1 MNLSNNKKIKKMKK
15 IAICSVI
22 LCSLLFVM
30 GCDGDDCEVCKVCEV
45 CEKCKVCEECKECEE
60 CEECEDCSVVK
71 PGNIQVGDAL
81 PEFSVKLNNGETVN
95 KKSLEKKVSITLLF
109 SVTCPDC
116 KRLFPSIEQIYNEYK
131 DNDKFVLLAISREEG
146 EDMVGKFMKDND
158 YTFPYS
164 PQETRD
170 VYSLFAPSIVPR
182 VYISNWDCIVQELYL
197 DDPIATYDEMKTKI
211 DELLEILCC
220 KL

>member
-1 MNLSNNKKIKKMKK
+1 MRKIT
-15 IAICSVI
+15 ILSVI

-30 GCDGDDCEVCKVCEV
+30 GCDGEDCEVCKP
-45 CEKCKVCEECKECEE
+45 CKECEKCE
-60 CEECEDCSVVK
+60 TCEECEKCEVCPEK
-71 PGNIQVGDAL
+71 PEPGNIQVGDTL
-81 PEFSVKLNNGETVN
+81 PNFSVKLNNGELIN
-95 KKSLEKKVSITLLF
+95 RKSLEKKVSITLLF

-131 DNDKFVLLAISREEG
+131 DNNKLVLLAISREEG
-146 EDMVGKFMKDND
+146 EDVVGKFMKDNN

-182 VYISNWDCIVQELYL
+182 VYISNWDCIVQEMYI
-197 DDPIATYDEMKTKI
+197 DDPIATYEELKSQI
-211 DELLEILCC
+211 DDLLEILCC

>member
-1 MNLSNNKKIKKMKK
+1 MRKIT
-15 IAICSVI
+15 ILSVI

-30 GCDGDDCEVCKVCEV
+30 GCDGEDCEVCKP
-45 CEKCKVCEECKECEE
+45 CKECEKCE
-60 CEECEDCSVVK
+60 KCETCEECEKCEKCEVCPEK
-71 PGNIQVGDAL
+71 PEPGNIQVGDTL
-81 PEFSVKLNNGETVN
+81 PNFSVKLNNGELIN
-95 KKSLEKKVSITLLF
+95 RKSLEKKVSITLLF

-116 KRLFPSIEQIYNEYK
+116 KRLFPSIEKIYNEYK
-131 DNDKFVLLAISREEG
+131 DNDKFVLLTISREEG
-146 EDMVGKFMKDND
+146 EDMVGKFMKDNN

-182 VYISNWDCIVQELYL
+182 VYISNWDCIVQEMYI
-197 DDPIATYDEMKTKI
+197 DDPIATYEELKSQI
-211 DELLEILCC
+211 DDLLEILCC